1 MPTYKED
8 LEIDKY
14 SLDDELQKQAMLFA
28 EWAEK
33 EVDAQFERDKA
44 KERLEVVKA
53 EADRSIRAAAEKRNA
68 KITESAIQNMV
79 ILHEGVREAN
89 SEHLDSVKNAK
100 VMAVAREAF
109 EHKKRA
115 LEKMVDLFLS
125 NYWAEPRIKAE
136 AEDLHER
143 NRAEGLRKATEKAAG
158 ERIRRAK
165 GLNAK

>member
-1 MPTYKED
+1 MT
-8 LEIDKY
+8 L
-14 SLDDELQKQAMLFA
+14 SF
-28 EWAEK
+28 
-33 EVDAQFERDKA
+33 
-44 KERLEVVKA
+44 
-53 EADRSIRAAAEKRNA
+53 
-68 KITESAIQNMV
+68 
-79 ILHEGVREAN
+79 
-89 SEHLDSVKNAK
+89 VKNAK

-125 NYWAEPRIKAE
+125 NYWAEPMIKAE